1 MAKQNKKDPTK
12 KEMMSMIFT
21 LEQRVLTLHMFMDAM
36 SNEFAQYLMYK
47 YDTDGYKEFKEKY
60 EEKEEPIKEWGK
72 LEKVSIKEIW

>member
-47 YDTDGYKEFKEKY
+47 DDTDGYKEFKEKY
-60 EEKEEPIKEWGK
+60 EQKEEPIKE
-72 LEKVSIKEIW
+72 